1 MDLGTLVAAIQIKD
15 TDFERVLTKA
25 AQTAK
30 TTEQKVQQALSHIEM
45 DVDASSFERS
55 MSEAPKAAK
64 DAGKQIT
71 QALGDVGQV
80 LAEQTRAV
88 QDNARAWAQNRL
100 DPARIQELK
109 QLGVATDDYI
119 QAISGIPSA
128 QSKVRSALDGN
139 SAALKTLELDTRAVA
154 DAQKDFDRTISQ
166 IIGTLDK
173 QSGAVSENTRVW
185 AANKIGDDNLRVL
198 EQLGVKTS
206 EYVDAVVG
214 VPGAL
219 QQMQTALDG
228 NGDALSRLNTLT
240 GQVSQ
245 AQRDFALRQR
255 AIGDATQ
262 DAAQDVDRAAGL
274 IDRAGDASGRATPL
288 VGGLGSAFDKARTA
302 MIALFA
308 ADTFIDFFSTAVE
321 RASDLNE
328 TMSKSEQ
335 IFGDSAQQIDEWGDT
350 ASRALGLSKGEA
362 LDAAANFGN
371 MFQQLGFSSD
381 AAAEMSKKVV
391 QMSADLGSF
400 NNLDTSDVIERIS
413 GAFRGEY
420 DSLQLLIPNINAARV
435 EQEAMAET
443 GKKSVDALTAQEKA
457 AAVLAIVQ
465 GDGAKA
471 MGDFARTA
479 DGAAN
484 SQKAATA
491 AFQESQAEIGQ
502 RLLPV
507 WQQLLDLFQNVGV
520 PAITSIGDAFAGL
533 VSFLAPVIEIF
544 GDLPGPI
551 QAAAVAI
558 GAVVLLNG
566 PLNGMASTIFGFA
579 GRLRAATGVAATF
592 GVAAKGAFAFL
603 GGPIGLAIIGLTT
616 ALTLFSSSSDD
627 AADTALDLTDV
638 IDEQTGKWKENAA
651 AALSAKVESSGLGEA
666 YRSIGG
672 DAKDLVDAIAGVP
685 GAQDKV
691 NAKIS
696 ETQTAAKNAGVAV
709 DSLGRVVSSTSYSVQ
724 GMTTSFN
731 NTSKAAQE
739 NRSQFQDAAKSADLL
754 QQFLDKA
761 GEAQGKFKQQ
771 VANTSG
777 SLQKQAVEAQGL
789 AGGIS
794 GVSGVLTNLTDD
806 SGKAIDPVKW
816 LASALDHAAEK
827 AKILADQTEAEKM
840 LGDTEDAA
848 RDASRA
854 LDILSDALDRAS
866 GRQVSAEEAAADW
879 NQSIRDTAEAFKSA
893 ADATDLNWDAL
904 RDWNVAALTASESGA
919 SLYDSL
925 NGQYESYKKST
936 AAAYSA
942 AAANGDVAAAQQAAR
957 DKATELRQA
966 FIDNNAEM
974 LGGADKAAALA
985 DKLGILDGQTIDPK
999 TFDIVAQDQQAR
1011 DAVKTAQD
1019 AVITNKNFLIL
1030 ADAGAAQAEADKL
1043 NATLNQIDGKQVRWF
1058 AIGNVTVAVTE
1069 QKAAT
1074 ANAVAANHGYAAYDY
1089 GFPPGGATGGRVGDL
1104 LRGFAGG
1111 GKVDRDGRISGPG
1124 GGRDDLV
1131 VGFGEDGRPLR
1142 LSNHE
1147 TIMNEGASDRWG
1159 AVLALMNAGRFADG
1173 GTIDGSTPES
1183 TMAATLQGAVTAPD
1197 PAVIQ
1202 QAWDQIAGAVE
1213 ISWNTRIQPVLDA
1226 LATRNTDIG
1235 GGFQALA
1242 QEQAVPS
1249 WATITTA
1256 IQAGQQTIGTT
1267 YDQLNTQTQGVGTM
1281 QTWLRDT
1288 VAAGWASI
1296 QATHLN
1302 TINTLISGA
1311 YTPMQTWLAALGTAQ
1326 QALAGTTDASWSQ
1339 IGGTIQGTYQGQI
1352 VPAWQGVQGFAS
1364 ATGSFFDGINAGVG
1378 NATAKILDDLSQITA
1393 AIDEFFGMVDSRG
1406 GSSASGDV
1414 SVTIP
1419 GRARGGLVPGM
1430 DTGRDSTIIAARPEE
1445 AVMVPQF
1452 TRAVGGAV
1460 GVDRI
1465 NRLAEAGQLQG
1476 FARRRCR
1483 RRVHL
1488 RPLQSLIESPSSP
1501 RAPRRSSRPASTG
1514 GFSTAEGFTAVG
1526 VELRLQRA
1534 TGGPAPATAPWPRT
1548 RQAARDF
1555 IERTGSSPTSA
1566 ASTAEL
1572 GRRTDHPINSPGRD
1586 DRQLR
1591 SPPRDRPRN
1600 RGERERF
1607 IQHPSRAARST
1618 LSGGTASTRPGVWAP
1633 RLGMLWGGDTLQHQ
1647 RPRCTCR
1654 STSRRRTSAGLA
1666 VGDQDGSIPTG
1677 LAGPGAPAN
1686 QGSGSASAPAPIEG
1700 GYSPTAGVE
1709 RWRPLGLHVLTQ
1721 VGSTSGCR

>member
-1 MDLGTLVAAIQIKD
+1 
-15 TDFERVLTKA
+15 
-25 AQTAK
+25 
-30 TTEQKVQQALSHIEM
+30 
-45 DVDASSFERS
+45 
-55 MSEAPKAAK
+55 
-64 DAGKQIT
+64 
-71 QALGDVGQV
+71 
-80 LAEQTRAV
+80 
-88 QDNARAWAQNRL
+88 
-100 DPARIQELK
+100 
-109 QLGVATDDYI
+109 
-119 QAISGIPSA
+119 
-128 QSKVRSALDGN
+128 
-139 SAALKTLELDTRAVA
+139 
-154 DAQKDFDRTISQ
+154 
-166 IIGTLDK
+166 
-173 QSGAVSENTRVW
+173 
-185 AANKIGDDNLRVL
+185 
-198 EQLGVKTS
+198 
-206 EYVDAVVG
+206 
-214 VPGAL
+214 
-219 QQMQTALDG
+219 
-228 NGDALSRLNTLT
+228 
-240 GQVSQ
+240 
-245 AQRDFALRQR
+245 
-255 AIGDATQ
+255 
-262 DAAQDVDRAAGL
+262 
-274 IDRAGDASGRATPL
+274 
-288 VGGLGSAFDKARTA
+288 
-302 MIALFA
+302 
-308 ADTFIDFFSTAVE
+308 
-321 RASDLNE
+321 
-328 TMSKSEQ
+328 MSKSEQ

-400 NNLDTSDVIERIS
+400 NNLDTSDVIDRIS

-484 SQKAATA
+484 SQKIATS

-520 PAITSIGDAFAGL
+520 PAITAIGDAFSGL

-579 GRLRAATGVAATF
+579 GRLRAATGAAATF
-592 GVAAKGAFAFL
+592 GVAAKGALAFL

-696 ETQTAAKNAGVAV
+696 ETQTTAKNAGVAV
-709 DSLGRVVSSTSYSVQ
+709 DSLGRVVSSTVFSVQ

-739 NRSQFQDAAKSADLL
+739 NSSQFQDAAKSADLL

-848 RDASRA
+848 RDASRV
-854 LDILSDALDRAS
+854 LDIFSDALDRAS

-893 ADATDLNWDAL
+893 ADATDMNWDAL
-904 RDWNVAALTASESGA
+904 QDWNVAALTASESGA

-957 DKATELRQA
+957 DKASELRQA

-1030 ADAGAAQAEADKL
+1030 ADASAAQAEADKL

-1074 ANAVAANHGYAAYDY
+1074 ANAIAANHGYAAYDY
-1089 GFPPGGATGGRVGDL
+1089 GFPPGGATGGRVGDI

-1111 GKVDRDGRISGPG
+1111 GRVNKDGRISGPG

-1142 LSNHE
+1142 LSNRE

-1213 ISWNTRIQPVLDA
+1213 TSWNTRIQPVLDA
-1226 LATRNTDIG
+1226 LAVRNTDIG
-1235 GGFQALA
+1235 AGFQALA

-1249 WATITTA
+1249 WATIATA
-1256 IQAGQQTIGTT
+1256 VQTGQQTIGTT
-1267 YDQLNTQTQGVGTM
+1267 YDQLNVQTQAVGAQ

-1302 TINTLISGA
+1302 TVNALVSGA
-1311 YTPMQTWLAALGTAQ
+1311 YTPMQAWLAALGTAQ
-1326 QALAGTTDASWSQ
+1326 EILAGTTAASWSQ

-1352 VPAWQGVQGFAS
+1352 VPAWQGVQGFAT
-1364 ATGSFFDGINAGVG
+1364 AAGSFFDGINTGVG
-1378 NATAKILDDLSQITA
+1378 NATSKILDDLSQITA
-1393 AIDEFFGMVDSRG
+1393 AIDEFFGMVDSRSG
-1406 GSSASGDV
+1406 GSSSGASGDV

-1476 FARRRCR
+1476 FARGG
-1483 RRVHL
+1483 VIGDTISH
-1488 RPLQSLIESPSSP
+1488 PLESIVTEGAQKVIEAGIDKLFTSI
-1501 RAPRRSSRPASTG
+1501 G
-1514 GFSTAEGFTAVG
+1514 GFASNGNW
-1526 VELRLQRA
+1526 
-1534 TGGPAPATAPWPRT
+1534 GPGTSDGTLAANT
-1548 RQAARDF
+1548 QAARDF
-1555 IERTGSSPTSA
+1555 IVKNWGITDIGGVYAGSVPGS
-1566 ASTAEL
+1566 
-1572 GRRTDHPINSPGRD
+1572 DHPIGKALDVMIANYLSAAGIAQGTSVADWFIDHPNSFGTKYVIW
-1586 DRQLR
+1586 
-1591 SPPRDRPRN
+1591 RDRIN
-1600 RGERERF
+1600 EG
-1607 IQHPSRAARST
+1607 
-1618 LSGGTASTRPGVWAP
+1618 GVWAP
-1633 RLGMLWGGDTLQHQ
+1633 YQHPSGSNDTLQHRDHVHLSFLTGGGSFTGQ
-1647 RPRCTCR
+1647 
-1654 STSRRRTSAGLA
+1654 A
-1666 VGDQDGSIPTG
+1666 VGDQDS
-1677 LAGPGAPAN
+1677 
-1686 QGSGSASAPAPIEG
+1686 QGSWLDQMLTRIKSGSPSGSVAYDAS
-1700 GYSPTAGVE
+1700 AGVE
-1709 RWRPLGLHVLTQ
+1709 QWRPLGLQVLGRVGQYLGRNLTQ
-1721 VGSTSGCR
+1721 YIDNMMLQISPESSGNPNAINDYDSNAAKGTPSKGLLQLIDPTAATALRGTPFEYLLARGMFDPEANMTASTLYGEVTGPYHSLAKAWQGVAYDGGGPLRQGWTMAYNGTGHDEWVSTSKPEKQAVAQPVGGTITIELRGDGPITQAMMQTASMAVTDGLDAAGFALATGAMQR